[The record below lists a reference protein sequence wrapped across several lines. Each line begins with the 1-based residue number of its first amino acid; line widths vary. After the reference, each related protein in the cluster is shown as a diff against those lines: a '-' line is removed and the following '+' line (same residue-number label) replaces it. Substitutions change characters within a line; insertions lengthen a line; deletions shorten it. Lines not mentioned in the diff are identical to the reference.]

1 MVVSPPSDFRHPG
14 KPGNFDKSPEAYQH
28 ASQHSNGGR
37 RRNATLLTNMTTK
50 PDTHARKILFPGGG
64 NTPSWP

>member
-14 KPGNFDKSPEAYQH
+14 KPENFDKSPEAYQH

-37 RRNATLLTNMTTK
+37 RRNATLLTNIVQLQ
-50 PDTHARKILFPGGG
+50 PLPQLNYQLNSLEAHYLLA
-64 NTPSWP
+64 